1 MGNPVRFV
9 NPDGRGLTKDE
20 AAAMSAHV
28 YGDVTQDKNVLER
41 MGDWVPTDDY
51 SNCYVKE
58 NENTGFKSQLYKNKE
73 TGEYCYVTVGTQADD
88 VEDYITDVSHFLSNV
103 TSQYVESM
111 IYASNLS
118 AAIGT
123 KSKLSYSGHSLGGAL
138 AVCNSLVTGN
148 SATTFNPAGISCR
161 LYDFYAETF
170 GFKGDEAN
178 ITNYIMQG
186 DIVNI
191 ANLFDKEI
199 GTYHMMYHENGG
211 FGGHSIDNFLEPTFT
226 FTELL
231 KKIYK

>member
-1 MGNPVRFV
+1 MNSAISSIVDTSMTCLTVYCWQHPPVRLCFGMGTE
-9 NPDGRGLTKDE
+9 NRRAYRSLLT
-20 AAAMSAHV
+20 
-28 YGDVTQDKNVLER
+28 YQN
-41 MGDWVPTDDY
+41 
-51 SNCYVKE
+51 
-58 NENTGFKSQLYKNKE
+58 KNKE